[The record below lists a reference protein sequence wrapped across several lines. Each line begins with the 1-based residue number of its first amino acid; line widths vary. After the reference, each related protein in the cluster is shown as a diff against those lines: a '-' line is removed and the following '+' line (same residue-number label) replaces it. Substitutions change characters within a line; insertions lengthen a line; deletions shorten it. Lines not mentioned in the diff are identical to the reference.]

1 MTHSG
6 RVKAQGTCGVGV
18 REWGAMEM
26 GSRPLGLGALL
37 GNVRGEV
44 IIIIIATGNEHGYDL

>member
-1 MTHSG
+1 
-6 RVKAQGTCGVGV
+6 
-18 REWGAMEM
+18 MEM
-26 GSRPLGLGALL
+26 GSRPLGLGVLW